1 MLRIALL
8 GYGTVGQSV
17 AALTADGRR
26 GIELRHILRRP
37 GKAAAPLMTDSPD
50 EIFSDPD
57 VDVVVDVLPGEN
69 PSYDYICRALFAHKH
84 VVTANKAALAP
95 HYAELTALARE
106 NGCALLYE
114 ASAGGGIPW
123 IENLRQAA
131 KVDRITAMSGILNGT
146 VNYIIDR
153 MERFEADFESALS
166 EAQALGYAEAD
177 PAADLSGADTAN
189 KAVISAATAL
199 NAAVSPNFPVAG
211 IEGLTRDFLE
221 LLHGEDLTLR
231 LMMLFCRSEHRYAL
245 GVAPVLLSE
254 HAMEAAVREN
264 FNCTSLT
271 GDVVGTLKFYG
282 QGAGGRPTADA
293 ILQDLVRLRDG
304 RAEPPSAPAAE
315 TPLYDASLL
324 TGTAFFADGTRC
336 FGTLERLTQDARKR
350 NCFMAFQPQE

>member
-1 MLRIALL
+1 
-8 GYGTVGQSV
+8 
-17 AALTADGRR
+17 
-26 GIELRHILRRP
+26 
-37 GKAAAPLMTDSPD
+37 
-50 EIFSDPD
+50 
-57 VDVVVDVLPGEN
+57 
-69 PSYDYICRALFAHKH
+69 
-84 VVTANKAALAP
+84 
-95 HYAELTALARE
+95 
-106 NGCALLYE
+106 
-114 ASAGGGIPW
+114 
-123 IENLRQAA
+123 
-131 KVDRITAMSGILNGT
+131 MSGILNGT

-153 MERFEADFESALS
+153 MERFEADFETALS

-177 PAADLSGADTAN
+177 PTADLSGADTAN

-199 NAAVSPNFPVAG
+199 HAAVSPNFPVAG

-221 LLHGEDLTLR
+221 LLHGEGLTLR

-304 RAEPPSAPAAE
+304 RAEPPSDPAAE

>member
-17 AALTADGRR
+17 TALTADGRR

-50 EIFSDPD
+50 VIFDDPA

-69 PSYDYICRALFAHKH
+69 PSYDYIRRALKAKKH

-106 NGCALLYE
+106 NDRALLYE

-131 KVDRITAMSGILNGT
+131 KTDRISAMSGILNGT

-153 MERFEADFESALS
+153 MERFDADFETALS

-177 PAADLSGADTAN
+177 PTADLSGADTAN
-189 KAVISAATAL
+189 KALISAATAL
-199 NAAVSPNFPVAG
+199 NAPVAFDFPVAG

-221 LLHGEDLTLR
+221 RLHREGLTLR
-231 LMMLFCRSEHRYAL
+231 LMMLFSRSEHRYAL
-245 GVAPVLLSE
+245 GVAPVVLSQ

-293 ILQDLVRLRDG
+293 VLQDLVRLRDG
-304 RAEPPSAPAAE
+304 GAQPPEIPSAEA
-315 TPLYDASLL
+315 PLYDASLL
-324 TGTAFFADGTRC
+324 TGTAYFADGTRL
-336 FGTLERLTQDARKR
+336 FGTLETLTREARAR
-350 NCFMAFQPQE
+350 RCFIAFQPQE

>member
-50 EIFSDPD
+50 D
-57 VDVVVDVLPGEN
+57 VFADVLPGEN
-69 PSYDYICRALFAHKH
+69 PSYDYIRRALLAHKH

-153 MERFEADFESALS
+153 MERFEADFETALS

-221 LLHGEDLTLR
+221 LLHGEGLTLR

-304 RAEPPSAPAAE
+304 RAEPLSAPAAE

-336 FGTLERLTQDARKR
+336 FGTLERLTQDACKR

>member
-37 GKAAAPLMTDSPD
+37 GKAAAPLMTD
-50 EIFSDPD
+50 DPD
-57 VDVVVDVLPGEN
+57 VIFKDPAVDAVVDVLPGEK
-69 PSYDYICRALFAHKH
+69 PSYDYIRRALQAGKH

-95 HYAELTALARE
+95 HYAELTALARD
-106 NGCALLYE
+106 NGCVLLYE

-131 KVDRITAMSGILNGT
+131 KTDRITAMSGILNGT

-153 MERFEADFESALS
+153 MERFGADFETALS

-177 PAADLSGADTAN
+177 PTADLSGADTAN

-199 NAAVSPNFPVAG
+199 NASVPFDFPVSG
-211 IEGLTRDFLE
+211 VEGLTWDFIE
-221 LLHGEDLTLR
+221 QLHLDGRTLR
-231 LMMLFCRSEHRYAL
+231 LMMLFRRSEHRYAL
-245 GVAPVLLSE
+245 GVAPVVLSE

-271 GDVVGTLKFYG
+271 GDIVGTLKFYG
-282 QGAGGRPTADA
+282 QGAGGQPTADA
-293 ILQDLVRLRDG
+293 VLQDLVRLRDG
-304 RAEPPSAPAAE
+304 RAEPPAGPATEA
-315 TPLYDASLL
+315 PLYDASLL
-324 TGTAFFADGTRC
+324 TGTAFFADGTQA
-336 FGTLERLTQDARKR
+336 FGTLEMLLQDAGERHL
-350 NCFMAFQPQE
+350 FMAFEPRQ

>member
-50 EIFSDPD
+50 DVFADP
-57 VDVVVDVLPGEN
+57 DVVVDVLPGEN
-69 PSYDYICRALFAHKH
+69 PSYDYIRRALLAHKH

-153 MERFEADFESALS
+153 MERFEADFETALS

-177 PAADLSGADTAN
+177 PTADLSGADTAN

-221 LLHGEDLTLR
+221 LLHREGLTLR

-315 TPLYDASLL
+315 APLYDASLL
-324 TGTAFFADGTRC
+324 TGTAYFADGTRC
-336 FGTLERLTQDARKR
+336 FGTLETLTRQAREL

>member
-50 EIFSDPD
+50 DVFADPD

-69 PSYDYICRALFAHKH
+69 PSYEYIRRALLANKH

-95 HYAELTALARE
+95 HYAELTTLARE

-153 MERFEADFESALS
+153 MERFEADFETALS

-221 LLHGEDLTLR
+221 LLHREGLTLR

-245 GVAPVLLSE
+245 GVAPVLLSG

-324 TGTAFFADGTRC
+324 TGTAYFADGTRC
-336 FGTLERLTQDARKR
+336 FGTLETLTLQAREL

>member
-8 GYGTVGQSV
+8 GYGTVGQGV
-17 AALTADGRR
+17 AALTADGSR

-50 EIFSDPD
+50 DVFADPD

-69 PSYDYICRALFAHKH
+69 PSYDYIRRALLAHKH

-153 MERFEADFESALS
+153 MERFEADFETALS

-177 PAADLSGADTAN
+177 PTADLSGADTAN

-221 LLHGEDLTLR
+221 LLHREGRTLR

-245 GVAPVLLSE
+245 GVAPILLSE

-304 RAEPPSAPAAE
+304 RADPPSAPAAE

-324 TGTAFFADGTRC
+324 TGTAYFADGTRS
-336 FGTLERLTQDARKR
+336 FGTLETLTRQAREL